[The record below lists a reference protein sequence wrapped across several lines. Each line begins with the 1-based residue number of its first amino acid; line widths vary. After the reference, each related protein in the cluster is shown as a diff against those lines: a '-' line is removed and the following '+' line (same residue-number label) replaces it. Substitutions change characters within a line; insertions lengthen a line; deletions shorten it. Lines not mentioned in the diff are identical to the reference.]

1 MDVRK
6 QIDYWRTRSDEDFA
20 AARRYI
26 EALASI
32 GIHVRR
38 LILFGSFARG
48 DADES
53 SDIDL
58 VVIAPEFDAPRE
70 VALIEKLWQAT
81 IAADNRIEPIPCGE
95 REWETDQGRPI
106 IEIARREGVVIAP

>member
-1 MDVRK
+1 MVE
-6 QIDYWRTRSDEDFA
+6 RTVMTAMRH
-20 AARRYI
+20 YV

-38 LILFGSFARG
+38 LVLFGSFARG
-48 DADES
+48 DADEF

-58 VVIAPEFDAPRE
+58 VVIAPEFDGPRE
-70 VALIEKLWQAT
+70 LTLIEKLWLAT
-81 IAADNRIEPIPCGE
+81 ASADNRIEPIPCGE

-106 IEIARREGVVIAP
+106 IEIARREGVVITP

>member
-1 MDVRK
+1 MDVGMVE
-6 QIDYWRTRSDEDFA
+6 RTVVESVQS
-20 AARRYI
+20 YLG
-26 EALASI
+26 ALPAL
-32 GIHVRR
+32 GIHPCRVV
-38 LILFGSFARG
+38 LFGSYTRG
-48 DADES
+48 NADDS

-81 IAADNRIEPIPCGE
+81 MAADNRIEPIPCGE

-106 IEIARREGVVIAP
+106 IEIARREGIVIAP